1 MYGSTANIKRIISSR
16 CAPIGGHSERFVSIV
31 AIFPQLASL
40 ILKEHKYQA
49 IDGDLLLIGR
59 QSVMLTR
66 DQAGQLIEA
75 EGIAIHPDAFEE
87 IDEGTVG
94 SRGDGYLTDRSFFS
108 LFCGAR
114 VRAIDV
120 SNYEGAEIV
129 HDLNCPVG
137 PEHHGIADVIFDGS
151 CLDNLF
157 DPATALKS
165 ISTMLRP
172 HGRAICFE
180 HGTPIQSAM
189 LCFSPEWFFDFFA
202 CNDYDDCQV
211 FVCSFGQSM
220 QNPWVVRHWRPFFED
235 RGTLE
240 RSPISF
246 GYDYV
251 TVVVAQKG
259 ESSTNDRTP
268 IQGHYRQMHDGG
280 RDAYVDRHVRYQAS
294 GRSYQFVRAY
304 EPIAPDAER
313 LARDAER
320 IRKAARVIG
329 MLEPT

>member
-1 MYGSTANIKRIISSR
+1 MPVRAHT
-16 CAPIGGHSERFVSIV
+16 ERVVSVV

-40 ILKEHKYQA
+40 ILKEHKYQE
-49 IDGDLLLIGR
+49 IRGDLLLIGR

-66 DQAGQLIEA
+66 EQAGQLMEA
-75 EGIAIHPDAFEE
+75 EDIAIHPNAFEE

-94 SRGDGYLTDRSFFS
+94 SHGGGYLTDRSFFS
-108 LFCGAR
+108 LFCGAQ

-120 SNYEGAEIV
+120 SDYEGAEVV
-129 HDLNCPVG
+129 HDLNFPVG

-202 CNDYDDCQV
+202 CNGYDDCQV
-211 FVCSFGQSM
+211 FVCSFGQSL
-220 QNPWVVRHWRPFFED
+220 QNPWLVRHWRPFFEED
-235 RGTLE
+235 GALKP
-240 RSPISF
+240 SPISF
-246 GYDYV
+246 GCDYV

-259 ESSTNDRTP
+259 DSSTDDRTP
-268 IQGHYRQMHDGG
+268 IQGHYRQMHAGG
-280 RDAYVDRHVRYQAS
+280 SDAYVERHFRYQAS
-294 GRSYQFVRAY
+294 GRSYQFARAY
-304 EPIAPDAER
+304 EPIAPDAEGT
-313 LARDAER
+313 ARDAER
-320 IRKAARVIG
+320 IRRAARVIG
-329 MLEPT
+329 MLEPASY